1 MPAVAIREANQFGDN
16 EGVLDEDDF
25 KNTATG
31 FLDKEADIFRANES
45 QVSVAESGAI
55 ARPAVAIRD
64 IELRPAYEIGN
75 CEEKQEQE
83 N

>member
-1 MPAVAIREANQFGDN
+1 MPAVAIREANQFDDN

-25 KNTATG
+25 NNTATG
-31 FLDKEADIFRANES
+31 FLDKESDIFRANEC
-45 QVSVAESGAI
+45 QVSVGESGAI

-75 CEEKQEQE
+75 WEEQQEQE